1 MEHSQYLNAIKRV
14 LKARSVTYQDLA
26 EQLKMTES
34 GIKKMLNAKDISFR
48 RVLQICEAVGVL
60 PGQLFSLSEKA
71 FVSEVSLT
79 SQQEE
84 ALLKNRPLLAVYWR
98 IAIEGKDVA
107 EVERL
112 QKLTK
117 AELKKMLDRLVAL
130 DLLSVR
136 RGIYKARHSGKF
148 KWSDDSKLA
157 KTLNREWSQWT
168 LEKALKRESR
178 GLHRLVA
185 LQMSQDSYE
194 QFLKKMNEVINTA
207 IHDSEMDEMTVSKE
221 RLMSCSLVVASIPQ
235 GVLDL

>member
-34 GIKKMLNAKDISFR
+34 GVKKMLNAKDISFR

-60 PGQLFSLSEKA
+60 PGQLFSMSEKS
-71 FVSEVSLT
+71 FVSDVSLT
-79 SQQEE
+79 EQQEDM
-84 ALLKNRPLLAVYWR
+84 LLKNRALLAVYWR
-98 IAIEGKDVA
+98 IAIEGKEIS

-112 QKLTK
+112 QKLNKT
-117 AELKKMLDRLVAL
+117 ELKKMLDRLVSL

-136 RGIYKARHSGKF
+136 RGAYKARHTGKF
-148 KWSDDSKLA
+148 RWSDDSKLA
-157 KTLNREWSQWT
+157 KTLNKEWSQWT
-168 LEKALKRESR
+168 LEKSLKRESG

-194 QFLKKMNEVINTA
+194 FFLKKMNEVINGA
-207 IHDSEMDEMTVSKE
+207 IHDSEMDEMTLNKE
-221 RLMSCSLVVASIPQ
+221 KLVNCSLVVASVPQ